1 MDLEDG
7 LTPIERTGARM
18 FFNVSVQSAFALEDP
33 NMRFGMEFNNAD
45 AREVGQAKT
54 MAEVVHKV
62 YRADIDG
69 GSVTFEANPP
79 NTPALSR
86 VVVQGGGAVAI
97 IDAVLGGFKTA
108 EFFTPLEQKPLERSD
123 NAPVK
128 ENLGNR
134 MVRLVISDNVTAE
147 HDVAALFSWSSGSD
161 KKMVLEM
168 MAWPINKNADLRT

>member
-33 NMRFGMEFNNAD
+33 NMRFGTEFNNAD
-45 AREVGQAKT
+45 AREAGQAKT

-62 YRADIDG
+62 YHADIDG
-69 GSVTFEANPP
+69 GSVAFESNPP

-97 IDAVLGGFKTA
+97 IDAVLAGFKAA
-108 EFFTPLEQKPLERSD
+108 EYFTPLEQKPLERSED
-123 NAPVK
+123 APVR
-128 ENLGNR
+128 ENVGNR
-134 MVRLVISDNVTAE
+134 MVRLVISDKVAAE